1 MGEEAELEVTDDP
14 GRIDL
19 DRVHAF
25 LASESYWAAGISRA
39 RLERAI
45 AHSLCFSAFM
55 AGKQV
60 GFARV
65 VSDRATFAHLT
76 DLFVLPDARGQGIAT
91 RLVRAALGHPELK
104 GMRRWMLATR
114 EAHGLFTQQG
124 FHSVSNPGW
133 FMELVRAEGTL
144 SDPPPRG

>member
-1 MGEEAELEVTDDP
+1 MGEEAELEITSDP

-25 LASESYWAAGISRA
+25 LAGESYWAAGISRA

-45 AHSLCFSAFM
+45 AHSLCFSAFS

-91 RLVRAALGHPELK
+91 GLVRAALGHPELR
-104 GMRRWMLATR
+104 GMRRWLLATR

-124 FHSVSNPGW
+124 FHSVSNPDW
-133 FMELVRAEGTL
+133 FMELVRAEGSL

>member
-1 MGEEAELEVTDDP
+1 MGEDAEIEVSSELS
-14 GRIDL
+14 RMDL
-19 DRVHAF
+19 DMVHAY
-25 LASESYWAAGISRA
+25 LASESYWAAGISRT

-45 AHSLCFSAFM
+45 AHSLCFAAFTGG
-55 AGKQV
+55 AQV

-76 DLFVLPDARGQGIAT
+76 DLFVVPAARGQGVAT
-91 RLVRAALGHPELK
+91 RLVRAALAHPDLK
-104 GMRRWMLATR
+104 GMRRWLLATR
-114 EAHGLFTQQG
+114 DAHGLFTQQG

-133 FMELVRAEGTL
+133 FMELVRSEGSL

>member
-1 MGEEAELEVTDDP
+1 MGEEAEIEVSSELSRMD
-14 GRIDL
+14 IEM
-19 DRVHAF
+19 VHAY

-45 AHSLCFSAFM
+45 AHSLCFGAFI
-55 AGKQV
+55 AGAQV

-65 VSDRATFAHLT
+65 ISDRATFAHLT
-76 DLFVLPDARGQGIAT
+76 DLFVVAPARGQGVAT
-91 RLVRAALGHPELK
+91 RLVRAALAHPELK
-104 GMRRWMLATR
+104 GMRRWLLATR

-133 FMELVRAEGTL
+133 FMELVRSEGYL
-144 SDPPPRG
+144 SDPPPRP